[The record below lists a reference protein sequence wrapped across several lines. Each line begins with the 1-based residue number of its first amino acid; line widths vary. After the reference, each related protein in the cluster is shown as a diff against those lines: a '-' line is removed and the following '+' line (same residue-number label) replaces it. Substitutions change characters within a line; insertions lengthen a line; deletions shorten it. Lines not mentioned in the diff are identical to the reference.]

1 MTEFEKKFGEK
12 VLVELPKRIESPYP
26 YLVLGDLPE
35 VGDRLLGFRSDG
47 ILELQR
53 DVFRILEVAK
63 PSRTTFYT
71 ALTEK
76 MNRDVEMEIS
86 SQESGLDGSLGIIQ
100 MDRYIG
106 EEIGG
111 TNYFRMN
118 ISRGVDGGLMPRP
131 GTTRLPEDQVK
142 DLAEWAKIGGYK
154 KLLFVDDVLAFGDTL
169 SPLITMVQN
178 VLPNAEMEVLVG
190 VAASGGG
197 WNGKERVEQE
207 TGIKVTAMCI
217 SVAGEENDWTSGMAI
232 PTSRDFTFLGGKV
245 MFDANRGYDFNF
257 PYFLPYS
264 VPVLSF
270 MGRPKRMEISWELMN
285 ASRKGVITIN
295 KERGNDLLLGELVA
309 KGFGV
314 PMTRLQCLNRATFNP
329 DPYTSVLDYLDYYQK
344 LFEKNYSNIHEEI
357 IEKGF

>member
-1 MTEFEKKFGEK
+1 MTEFEKKFGEM
-12 VLVELPKRIESPYP
+12 VLVELPEKIESPYP

-47 ILELQR
+47 VLELQR
-53 DVFRILEVAK
+53 DVFRILEKAR
-63 PSRTTFYT
+63 PSRATFYT

-76 MNRDVEMEIS
+76 MNRDVEKEIHR
-86 SQESGLDGSLGIIQ
+86 QEAELDGRLGIVQ

-106 EEIGG
+106 QEIGG
-111 TNYFRMN
+111 SNYFRLN
-118 ISRGVDGGLMPRP
+118 VSRGIEGGLMPRP
-131 GTTRLPEDQVK
+131 GTTALPEDQVR
-142 DLAEWAKIGGYK
+142 DLAIWAKSGGYE

-169 SPLITMVQN
+169 SPLITMVKS
-178 VLPNAEMEVLVG
+178 VLPSAEMEVLVG

-207 TGIKVTAMCI
+207 TGVNVRAMCI
-217 SVAGEENDWTSGMAI
+217 TVAGEENDWTSGMAI

-245 MFDANRGYDFNF
+245 KFDADRGYDFNY

-270 MGRPKRMEISWELMN
+270 MSRPKRMDISWELMN
-285 ASRKGVITIN
+285 ASRKSVIAIN
-295 KERGNDLLLGELVA
+295 KERGCNLSLGELVSN
-309 KGFGV
+309 GFGV
-314 PMTRLQCLNRATFNP
+314 PMINLQCLSGILIDP
-329 DPYTSVLDYLDYYQK
+329 DPCTSVLDYLDYYQK
-344 LFEKNYSNIHEEI
+344 IFERNYSMIHEEI